1 MARRSTYRRIAGR
14 CRAWWN
20 DCRGA
25 AIVEFTVAAPLLV
38 ALGIGVGEFGRA
50 LQHHHVVNK
59 AMRDA
64 GRFLARVPVDCSGGA
79 GSTGSISLAGEVTK
93 AKNLA
98 MNGEITGGSARISYW
113 TDPNTIA
120 VAIDCTNRGTTLRS
134 TFPGDPDV
142 LPVIQVTATVP
153 YQDLGFLSAL
163 GLGGITFTVRHQQVH
178 IGE

>member
-1 MARRSTYRRIAGR
+1 M
-14 CRAWWN
+14 
-20 DCRGA
+20 
-25 AIVEFTVAAPLLV
+25 VEFTVTAPLLI
-38 ALGIGVGEFGRA
+38 ALGLGVGEFGRA

-98 MNGEITGGSARISYW
+98 MNGEVTGGSPRIDYW
-113 TDPNTIA
+113 TDANTIA
-120 VAIDCTNRGTTLRS
+120 VNVDCTDRGTSLRS
-134 TFPGDPDV
+134 PFAGDPDV
-142 LPVIQVTATVP
+142 MPVIEVTATVP
-153 YQDLGFLSAL
+153 YQDLGLLTAL
-163 GLGGITFTVRHQQVH
+163 GLGGITFSASHQQLH